1 MPLWLVPIIGWI
13 SHNLSRTIGVIVVSA
28 FLIGIP
34 ILGYKNFILKHYNEG
49 YKKGYSQ
56 AMTDHPQSVGT
67 MYMNGKESFF
77 ILKIWK
83 LKFTI

>member
-34 ILGYKNFILKHYNEG
+34 YLGIVTSFLNTTM
-49 YKKGYSQ
+49 KGIRKVI
-56 AMTDHPQSVGT
+56 HR
-67 MYMNGKESFF
+67 
-77 ILKIWK
+77 L
-83 LKFTI
+83 